1 MKLDSLYKVNDLS
14 VLANTAVAKIVL
26 NKDHDIFKGHF
37 PDNPVM
43 PGVCMMQ
50 IIKEIT
56 EKIVDKKL
64 FMQSASNIKFL
75 ALINPYNTPEL
86 ELDIDITE
94 TDEGYKVKN
103 ISKFED
109 TIALKATTYFTVK

>member
-1 MKLDSLYKVNDLS
+1 MRMKLDSLYKVNDLS

-50 IIKEIT
+50 IIKEPI
-56 EKIVDKKL
+56 EKVLDKNL
-64 FMQSASNIKFL
+64 FLQTSTNIKFM
-75 ALINPYNTPEL
+75 AKINP
-86 ELDIDITE
+86 E
-94 TDEGYKVKN
+94 TNPDLMIN
-103 ISKFED
+103 I
-109 TIALKATTYFTVK
+109 AY